1 MKEATTSQIH
11 HGMRAEDML
20 STRAPEEKTIIGAT
34 LTEST
39 KGRARR
45 AATFDG
51 KTLVFPIVCNPNAV
65 RRRNVEP
72 SLCGRR
78 LNPAALVRLRH
89 EPIRRNKYIGKAG
102 RHAL

>member
-1 MKEATTSQIH
+1 
-11 HGMRAEDML
+11 ML

-39 KGRARR
+39 KGRVRR
-45 AATFDG
+45 AATFEG
-51 KTLVFPIVCNPNAV
+51 KTLVFPIGCNPAPNAV
-65 RRRNVEP
+65 RRMNVEP

-78 LNPAALVRLRH
+78 LNTAALVRLRH
-89 EPIRRNKYIGKAG
+89 EPIRRNKYIGEAG